1 MIDLQY
7 RLREHG
13 WATLHVAFDDDHFDF
28 KISYMSNA
36 LEEFVSS
43 VVALLTGE
51 TVARFALIEEP
62 GEYSWTMLRCD
73 EVLWITVAHLQDM
86 YSTSDFKWRNDPAG
100 QPPEEMSQVLSFEC
114 LMLDFAKAVANMI
127 RDIDLRYTASDFER
141 TRNPALPVPLAAR
154 LRELASA

>member
-7 RLREHG
+7 TLRNHG
-13 WATLHVAFDDDHFDF
+13 WATLHVVFDDDQFDF

-62 GEYSWTMLRCD
+62 GEYCWTMFRYAD
-73 EVLWITVAHLQDM
+73 VLWITVAHMEDM
-86 YSTSDFKWRNDPAG
+86 YSTSDFKWRNDPAD
-100 QPPEEMSQVLSFEC
+100 QPPEEKSQVLSFEC
-114 LMLDFAKAVANMI
+114 SMLDFAKAVARMI

-141 TRNPALPVPLAAR
+141 TRNPALPVALAAR
-154 LRELASA
+154 FRELSGA